1 MVMINLVNNACDAID
16 REGKVEC
23 RVWEE
28 KNVVKLSVTDNG
40 KGISDEF
47 IDTFLFKPFKSSK
60 KGGFGVGLFQCKTII
75 EAHNGRIEVKSKEG
89 LGTTFTISLP
99 VITQ

>member
-1 MVMINLVNNACDAID
+1 MPLKEKGIL
-16 REGKVEC
+16 EC

-28 KNVVKLSVTDNG
+28 NNVIKLSVTDNG

-47 IDTFLFKPFKSSK
+47 IDKFLFKPFKSSK

-75 EAHNGRIEVKSKEG
+75 EAHNGRIEVKSEEG
-89 LGTTFTISLP
+89 MGTTFTISLP
-99 VITQ
+99 HGA